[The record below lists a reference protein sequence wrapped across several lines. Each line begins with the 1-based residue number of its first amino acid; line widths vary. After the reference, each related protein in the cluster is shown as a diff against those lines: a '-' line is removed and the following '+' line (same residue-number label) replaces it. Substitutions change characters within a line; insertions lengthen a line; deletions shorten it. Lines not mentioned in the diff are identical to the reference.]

1 MNDIVL
7 TNYTLNNITFSRPEY
22 VSKKT
27 VLFNVKYNSKKFI
40 IQTPKLLIPV
50 KPIFNTTNNYKSCS
64 IKLNAYNYNF
74 CNITKTFIK
83 NIESID
89 KFIKLKSPYFW
100 EKCGLSKNNKKF
112 VPTIQSAL
120 QSTLQ
125 NNHNTTPSFYCNV
138 QFSRNEAILPIFDDN
153 KNKQSFD
160 YLVPYSKAYSLIML
174 ESVWVKSR
182 KIGLNWTVLQMKVY
196 LPIYKINECLIK
208 DEDELEEIYKSNT
221 ELIKND
227 TTSDKTSTT
236 ILVKHHINYIK
247 YFNMTR
253 FGVPDIIIKTK
264 MNNDGLNSDYIDT
277 PNILINDE
285 DKSINKKIIN
295 IKPRNFL
302 TDIQTKSNISLN
314 KITDLSKQKIDETDN
329 YKPKLEEILKIRSN
343 LKHV

>member
-22 VSKKT
+22 ISKNT

-64 IKLNAYNYNF
+64 IKFNAYNYNF

-89 KFIKLKSPYFW
+89 KFIKAKSPYFW

-112 VPTIQSAL
+112 VNTIQ
-120 QSTLQ
+120 
-125 NNHNTTPSFYCNV
+125 NNRTTPSFYCDV
-138 QFSRNEAILPIFDDN
+138 QFYRNEAILPIFDHN

-160 YLVPYSKAYSLIML
+160 YLIPYSKAYSLIML

-208 DEDELEEIYKSNT
+208 DEEEIEEIYKSNT
-221 ELIKND
+221 ALINNN
-227 TTSDKTSTT
+227 TTLDDNIKSDT
-236 ILVKHHINYIK
+236 ILVKDHPNYIK
-247 YFNMTR
+247 YFNMKR

-264 MNNDGLNSDYIDT
+264 MNNDGLNGDYLDT
-277 PNILINDE
+277 PNIRINNE
-285 DKSINKKIIN
+285 DKSINKKIIS
-295 IKPRNFL
+295 IKTHHFL
-302 TDIQTKSNISLN
+302 TDIQTKSKINLN
-314 KITDLSKQKIDETDN
+314 KVTDLPEQKIDKTDN
-329 YKPKLEEILKIRSN
+329 YKPKLEEILEIRSN

>member
-1 MNDIVL
+1 MNDIIL

-22 VSKKT
+22 ISKNT

-50 KPIFNTTNNYKSCS
+50 KPIYNTTNNYKSCS
-64 IKLNAYNYNF
+64 IKFNAYNYNF
-74 CNITKTFIK
+74 CSITKTFIK

-89 KFIKLKSPYFW
+89 KYIKSKSSHFW

-112 VPTIQSAL
+112 VNTIQN
-120 QSTLQ
+120 TIQ
-125 NNHNTTPSFYCNV
+125 NNRTTPSFYCDA
-138 QFSRNEAILPIFDDN
+138 QFYRNEAILPIFDHN

-160 YLVPYSKAYSLIML
+160 YLIPYSKAYSLIML

-208 DEDELEEIYKSNT
+208 DEEELEEIYKSNT
-221 ELIKND
+221 GLTKNNTQD
-227 TTSDKTSTT
+227 ENTKSNT
-236 ILVKHHINYIK
+236 ILVKTHPNYIK
-247 YFNMTR
+247 YFNMKR

-264 MNNDGLNSDYIDT
+264 MNNDGLNGAYLDT
-277 PNILINDE
+277 PNILINNE
-285 DKSINKKIIN
+285 DKSINKKIISV
-295 IKPRNFL
+295 KTHNFL
-302 TDIQTKSNISLN
+302 TDIQTKSNINLN

-329 YKPKLEEILKIRSN
+329 YQPKLEEILKIRSN